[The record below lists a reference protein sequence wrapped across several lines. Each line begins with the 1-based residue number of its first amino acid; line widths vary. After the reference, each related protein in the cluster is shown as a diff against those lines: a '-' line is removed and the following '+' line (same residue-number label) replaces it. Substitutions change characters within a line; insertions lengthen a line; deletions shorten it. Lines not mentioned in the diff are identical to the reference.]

1 MSFSTLHSSRHGSR
15 NWTAA
20 LADSQQARRRAP
32 VALVKPDGSYDL
44 AAIMREAVRHARRY
58 GALPTWQRRMAVG
71 LRHVW
76 SRAKAER
83 LAAGH

>member
-1 MSFSTLHSSRHGSR
+1 MSFSTLHSSRHGVR

-20 LADSQQARRRAP
+20 MADSQQARRRAP
-32 VALVKPDGSYDL
+32 VALVNADGSYDL

-83 LAAGH
+83 LAGGF